1 MKNEIFFKTVPFL
14 LLLLL
19 LFSGCASPAPKKI
32 NPVCNVW
39 HIPHAP
45 TPLRISFTPDNRM
58 VGTLGLNNFFA
69 PVRYL
74 PKGGI
79 EIDSIALSRRGEYPD
94 FADRF
99 FKTLR
104 SARYA
109 GVKGEKLYLFDGE
122 KKKIMTLTRVPYE
135 SH

>member
-1 MKNEIFFKTVPFL
+1 MKNEKIFKTVPFL
-14 LLLLL
+14 LFLLL
-19 LFSGCASPAPKKI
+19 LFTGCAAPAVQKS
-32 NPVCNVW
+32 NPLCNVW
-39 HIPHAP
+39 YIPKSP
-45 TPLRISFTPDNRM
+45 TPLQLSFTPDGRM

-79 EIDSIALSRRGEYPD
+79 EIFSIALGRRGEYPD

-109 GVKGEKLYLFDGE
+109 GVKGDKLYLFDSE
-122 KKKIMTLTRVPYE
+122 KKKIMTLTRMPR
-135 SH
+135 

>member
-1 MKNEIFFKTVPFL
+1 MKNAKFFKTVPFL

-19 LFSGCASPAPKKI
+19 FCGCSTPSAQRP
-32 NPVCNVW
+32 NPLCNVW
-39 HIPHAP
+39 HIPKAP
-45 TPLRISFTPDNRM
+45 VPLRISFTPDNRM
-58 VGTLGLNNFFA
+58 VGVLGLNNFFA

-79 EIDSIALSRRGEYPD
+79 EILSIALSRRGEYPD

-109 GVKGEKLYLFDGE
+109 GVRGDKLYLFDGE
-122 KKKIMTLTRVPYE
+122 KKKIMTLTRMPQ
-135 SH
+135 

>member
-1 MKNEIFFKTVPFL
+1 MKNAIFFKTVPFL
-14 LLLLL
+14 FLLTL
-19 LFSGCASPAPKKI
+19 LFCSCAAPAVQKT
-32 NPVCNVW
+32 NPLCNVW
-39 HIPHAP
+39 YIPKSP
-45 TPLRISFTPDNRM
+45 TPLRLSFTPDNRM

-79 EIDSIALSRRGEYPD
+79 EIYSIALTRRGEYPD

-109 GVKGEKLYLFDGE
+109 GVRGDKLYLFDGE
-122 KKKIMTLTRVPYE
+122 KKKIMTLTRMP
-135 SH
+135 